1 MKNKE
6 LLSKIYYQTKSINKN
21 LQRLANIGLLSI
33 LTQCAKEV
41 KDEEDTE
48 GKKLVKLGLKLVA
61 VSEVLIMISDF
72 VDHCRSK
79 KKINC

>member
-33 LTQCAKEV
+33 LTQCAKEA

-48 GKKLVKLGLKLVA
+48 GKKLVKLGLKLLA
-61 VSEVLIMISDF
+61 VSEILIMISDF

-79 KKINC
+79 REN

>member
-6 LLSKIYYQTKSINKN
+6 LLTKIYYQTKSINKN

-48 GKKLVKLGLKLVA
+48 EKKLVKLGLKLVA
-61 VSEVLIMISDF
+61 VSEILVMISDL

-79 KKINC
+79 KEN

>member
-48 GKKLVKLGLKLVA
+48 GKKLVKLGLKLLA
-61 VSEVLIMISDF
+61 VSEILIMISDF

-79 KKINC
+79 REN

>member
-79 KKINC
+79 REN

>member
-48 GKKLVKLGLKLVA
+48 GKKLVKLGLKLIA
-61 VSEVLIMISDF
+61 VSEILIMISDF
-72 VDHCRSK
+72 VDHCRSNK
-79 KKINC
+79 EN